1 MANSKPT
8 KFPENVLQVSDIGE
22 GVYLGAARAKLIR
35 LLELQEEFY
44 RTHAV
49 RRLLKKLHLLPAT
62 DTKARAWA
70 LQRYEEERS
79 E

>member
-1 MANSKPT
+1 MVNIKPT
-8 KFPENVLQVSDIGE
+8 KFPENVILVSDIGE
-22 GVYLGAARAKLIR
+22 GEYLGAARGKLIR

-49 RRLLKKLHLLPAT
+49 RRLLRKLHLLPAT
-62 DTKARAWA
+62 DAKARAWA

>member
-1 MANSKPT
+1 MVNIKPT
-8 KFPENVLQVSDIGE
+8 KFPENVVQVSDIGE
-22 GVYLGAARAKLIR
+22 GEYLGAARGKLIR

-49 RRLLKKLHLLPAT
+49 RRLLRKLHILPAT
-62 DTKARAWA
+62 DAKARAWA
-70 LQRYEEERS
+70 LKRYDEEQS